1 MLLSDH
7 AGFPARLPIPR
18 SHPIPGATK
27 MQEVARYFIAPGS
40 HSPAKILWPFIKFET
55 SGGFSFEPESCYK
68 RRDRFEAK
76 GQNGSHNS
84 FSKSGDPEGLNFQN
98 RKGKIVPYQA
108 KQLGKKIK
116 EYLAKRDDDEQAGKE

>member
-1 MLLSDH
+1 MQGFLQGFLFRAAIQFLAPRKCKRRLGTLSPQGPH
-7 AGFPARLPIPR
+7 R
-18 SHPIPGATK
+18 
-27 MQEVARYFIAPGS
+27 
-40 HSPAKILWPFIKFET
+40 PAKILWPFIKFET

>member
-1 MLLSDH
+1 MQGFLQGFLFRAAIQFLAPRKCKRWLGTLSH
-7 AGFPARLPIPR
+7 QGP
-18 SHPIPGATK
+18 
-27 MQEVARYFIAPGS
+27 

-55 SGGFSFEPESCYK
+55 SGGFSFEPESCYI